1 MSLSEGFSLDDIM
14 KLSLKQDEG
23 KEPKVE
29 DLAQKLR
36 KLQQAKRAL
45 EEELLEAQTLKDN
58 LHHEE
63 ENLCAE
69 SFQLEVTLKE
79 KEESLRVLQFK
90 CEEMDQDSQ
99 RQQQQSKQKEERV
112 EQYRCQ
118 IQEATFKHRKT
129 RMKFENQ
136 LQQLMGQHKNLF
148 AMFLPER
155 LPAEILT
162 AENTTAQLLKAEKL
176 RMEQLAEQQQDLSD
190 IEKISRPIEIDMELL
205 TTEV

>member
-1 MSLSEGFSLDDIM
+1 M
-14 KLSLKQDEG
+14 KLSLKQDSG

-29 DLAQKLR
+29 DLALKLR

-45 EEELLEAQTLKDN
+45 EEELWEVQVLKDK
-58 LHHEE
+58 LEQEE
-63 ENLCAE
+63 ENLSSEA
-69 SFQLEVTLKE
+69 FQLEVTLKE

-90 CEEMDQDSQ
+90 CDEMGQDSQ
-99 RQQQQSKQKEERV
+99 RQQEQNEHKEDLV

-118 IQEATFKHRKT
+118 IQEATLKHRKT

-148 AMFLPER
+148 AMFIPER

-162 AENTTAQLLKAEKL
+162 AENATAQLLKAEKL
-176 RMEQLAEQQQDLSD
+176 RMDQLAEQQEELGV
-190 IEKISRPIEIDMELL
+190 IEKLSMPIEIDMASL